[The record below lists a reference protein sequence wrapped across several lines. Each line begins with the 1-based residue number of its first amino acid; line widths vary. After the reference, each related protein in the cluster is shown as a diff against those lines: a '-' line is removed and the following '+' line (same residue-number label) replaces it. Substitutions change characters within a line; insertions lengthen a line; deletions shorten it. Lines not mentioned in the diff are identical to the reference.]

1 MNMLYARIIDRGECE
16 STNPLVVDGVPA
28 NVSEWKKYNF
38 YPQNNMVGELMK
50 VNIINVLHILPHIY
64 VVMNKGIE
72 IITEEEWREGQQY
85 NTYTGM
91 DERQWKIHNQWQW
104 LLLKE
109 EELISPKVF
118 DSYIRNEAHT
128 QFIYTLNQIGKG
140 EERQQKKINEYAAK
154 IKSSD
159 IMFLTYNDF
168 VKRVVSDIRKFLSN
182 NGLGLGDKDI
192 LSGFLAVYVLAYNR
206 ALGPIAQKEDWEI
219 FNDCYSAIYNG

>member
-1 MNMLYARIIDRGECE
+1 MVYARIIDRGECE

-50 VNIINVLHILPHIY
+50 VNNINVLHILPHIY

-72 IITEEEWREGQQY
+72 IITEEEWNEGQQY

-109 EELISPKVF
+109 EELINPKVF

-128 QFIYTLNQIGKG
+128 QFVYTLNEIVKG
-140 EERQQKKINEYAAK
+140 EERQQKKINDYATK

-159 IMFLTYNDF
+159 MMFLCYSDF
-168 VKRVVSDIRKFLSN
+168 IKRVVRDIRGFLGN
-182 NGLGLGDKDI
+182 NGLGLNDKDI
-192 LSGFLAVYVLAYNR
+192 LSWFLAVYVLAYNR

>member
-50 VNIINVLHILPHIY
+50 VNIINVLHILPQIY

>member
-1 MNMLYARIIDRGECE
+1 MLYARIIDKGECE
-16 STNPLVVDGVPA
+16 STNPLIVDGVPA
-28 NVSEWKKYNF
+28 NITEWKKYNF
-38 YPQNNMVGELMK
+38 YPQNNMVGEVLK
-50 VNIINVLHILPHIY
+50 VNYLNVLHILPRIY

-85 NTYTGM
+85 NAYTGM

-109 EELISPKVF
+109 EELVNPKVF

-192 LSGFLAVYVLAYNR
+192 LSWFLAVYVLAYNR

>member
-50 VNIINVLHILPHIY
+50 VNNINVLHILPHIY

-85 NTYTGM
+85 KTYTGM